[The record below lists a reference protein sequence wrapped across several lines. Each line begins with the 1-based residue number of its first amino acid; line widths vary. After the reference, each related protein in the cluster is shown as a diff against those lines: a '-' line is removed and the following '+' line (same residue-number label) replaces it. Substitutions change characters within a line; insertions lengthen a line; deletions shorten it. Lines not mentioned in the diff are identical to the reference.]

1 MTHDTMGATGPIL
14 VVDDDPGLR
23 EILQE
28 ALESEGLLVDAAADG
43 MQALVLAAQRR
54 PSLVVLDW
62 GLPMFD
68 GDAVA
73 ARLRQAHGDD
83 LRILVITADGRASEK
98 ARRARA
104 VGYLHKPFD
113 INKLVS
119 TVHRSLAG
127 A

>member
-1 MTHDTMGATGPIL
+1 MIHDSMGAGGPIL

-23 EILQE
+23 EIIQE

-43 MQALVLAAQRR
+43 MQALELAAQRR

-62 GLPMFD
+62 GLPVFD

-73 ARLRQAHGDD
+73 TQLRQAHGDD
-83 LRILVITADGRASEK
+83 LRILVITADGRAAEK

-119 TVHRSLAG
+119 TVHRSLAVG
-127 A
+127 